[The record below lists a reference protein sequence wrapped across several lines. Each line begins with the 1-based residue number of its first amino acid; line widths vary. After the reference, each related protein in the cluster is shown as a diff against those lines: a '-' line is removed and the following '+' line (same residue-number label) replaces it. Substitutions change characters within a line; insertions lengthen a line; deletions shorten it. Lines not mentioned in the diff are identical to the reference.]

1 MMYSSHSHRTFS
13 LRWIQVSDQVIGN
26 TLHMKCGDGGVG
38 TVAGGYLTLTS
49 QGEKA
54 FKWK

>member
-38 TVAGGYLTLTS
+38 IVAGGYLTLTC